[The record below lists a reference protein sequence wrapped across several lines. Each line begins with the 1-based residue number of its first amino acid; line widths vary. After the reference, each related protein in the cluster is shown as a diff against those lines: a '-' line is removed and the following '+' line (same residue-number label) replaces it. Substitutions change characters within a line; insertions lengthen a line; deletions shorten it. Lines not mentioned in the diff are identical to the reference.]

1 MDTAAETAQAPRRDG
16 AWHEALP
23 YFSAGQLVERLAP
36 QVAAA
41 VSAGDP
47 VVAVLDEATG
57 GQLRDALGADS
68 SGVDFQD
75 PLQVHRMP
83 AFTVAL
89 QWARTSRLITA
100 PGGRALVVS
109 QQLDTIAGGPHH
121 WARLDIGVNV
131 ATAGL
136 PVTVLCP
143 FEHGIARLP
152 VVQATHPLL
161 STATGSEPSRF
172 YREPE
177 ESVLDYPPPPP
188 PDLGTPAAELTFVPD
203 DLVDLRHL
211 VSRVAGSTS
220 LDPDRVAD
228 LVLAVNE
235 LASNSVEHGPGWGR
249 LRLWT
254 SADSGADVVA
264 EVADASRMTVPF
276 PGMRMPPP
284 AGARGRGLWL
294 AAELADAL
302 EVWSEPRDTVIRVRM
317 SA

>member
-1 MDTAAETAQAPRRDG
+1 METAAETAQPPRRGG
-16 AWHEALP
+16 AWHEAMP
-23 YFSAGQLVERLAP
+23 YSSARHLVERLAP
-36 QVAAA
+36 RVAAA

-47 VVAVLDEATG
+47 VVAVVDEATG
-57 GQLRDALGADS
+57 GQLRDALGSDS
-68 SGVDFQD
+68 AGVDFQD
-75 PLQVHRMP
+75 PRQVHRKP

-89 QWARTSRLITA
+89 QWARTSRLITT
-100 PGGRALVVS
+100 PGGRALVVG
-109 QQLDTIAGGPHH
+109 QQLDMLDRGPHH

-131 ATAGL
+131 ATVGL

-143 FEHGIARLP
+143 VEHDIAHLP
-152 VVQATHPLL
+152 TVQATHPLL

-177 ESVLDYPPPPP
+177 ELVLDYPPPPP
-188 PDLGTPAAELTFVPD
+188 PDLGAPAAELTFLPE

-211 VSRVAGSTS
+211 VVRVAGAAG

-228 LVLAVNE
+228 MVLAVNE

-254 SADSGADVVA
+254 GADVVA
-264 EVADASRMTVPF
+264 EVADTSRMTVPF
-276 PGMRMPPP
+276 PGMTMPPA

-294 AAELADAL
+294 AAELSDAL
-302 EVWSEPRDTVIRVRM
+302 EVWSEPHNTVIRVQM
-317 SA
+317 GV